1 MRKFLIASCAAAFL
15 AACQTTDGG
24 TTAFSQANKPTVV
37 TSKNMAAAKAAS
49 KAIFTRPTLGFKVAR
64 ETDSKVLF
72 NKTLPANVN
81 DNNPLKDRTKG
92 APVSFVELTFQAEGG
107 KTRVTGDNW
116 LVLNPKEAN
125 KDVFNLLA
133 TPDGA
138 RLQSKLNE
146 LR

>member
-24 TTAFSQANKPTVV
+24 TTAFSHGQQAHRRNIQELGGRK
-37 TSKNMAAAKAAS
+37 SRLKGH
-49 KAIFTRPTLGFKVAR
+49 FTRPTLGFKVAR
-64 ETDSKVLF
+64 ETDNKVLF

-92 APVSFVELTFQAEGG
+92 APVSFLELTFQAEGG

-125 KDVFNLLA
+125 KNVFNLLA

-138 RLQSKLNE
+138 RLQNKLNE